1 MLKIISIILIIIS
14 ICLIIQSLKAIKN
27 THKVNEEIDRI
38 NKIKEERTKDLNEEI
53 SIKEQEVEKIKNLLY
68 NINKEKNDKEFYYN
82 QQIKSLNNSI
92 EDKQKQLDSLQQNV
106 TKSIDAQ
113 KQLSQSAFENYC
125 EVLIKSYDEKE
136 KEYENS
142 IQLLKDSY
150 FNLQDQI
157 LKDLEQKKEENKNYL
172 ESEKQKI
179 AEELSKERE
188 ILNKIRET
196 RAAAVQA
203 QLREQ
208 EVKEKLAFY
217 CLTINDSEL
226 DDIKILERI
235 KEQLHTPRILSM
247 LIWQTYFQK
256 PMTSLCNN
264 IIGTGVKSGIYKIT
278 NQKTG
283 ICYIGQ
289 ATNLSD
295 RWKQHAKCGLG
306 IDTPQ
311 GNKLYKAMKEDG
323 LWNFSFE
330 VLELCSP
337 AELNEKEKYYI
348 ELYQS
353 KDYGYNGNI
362 GITK

>member
-1 MLKIISIILIIIS
+1 MLKIVSIVLIIVS
-14 ICLIIQSLKAIKN
+14 ICLITYSFKTIKN
-27 THKVNEEIDRI
+27 THKINDEIDRI
-38 NKIKEERTKDLNEEI
+38 NKIKEERTRDLNREI
-53 SIKEQEVEKIKNLLY
+53 SFKEQEVENIKNLLY
-68 NINKEKNDKEFYYN
+68 NINKEKNDKEFYYS

-92 EDKQKQLDSLQQNV
+92 EDKQKQLDNLQQNV

-125 EVLIKSYDEKE
+125 EILIKSYDEKE
-136 KEYENS
+136 KEYESS
-142 IQLLKDSY
+142 I
-150 FNLQDQI
+150 QI
-157 LKDLEQKKEENKNYL
+157 LKDNYSILQEQITQDLEQKKEENKNYL

-179 AEELSKERE
+179 AEELSRERE
-188 ILNKIRET
+188 ILDKVRET
-196 RAAAVQA
+196 RAAALQA

-208 EVKEKLAFY
+208 EIKEKLAFY
-217 CLTINDSEL
+217 CLQIKDYEL
-226 DDIKILERI
+226 DDIKVLERV
-235 KEQLHTPRILSM
+235 KEQLHAPRILSM

-256 PMTSLCNN
+256 PMTALCNN
-264 IIGTGVKSGIYKIT
+264 IIGTGIKSGIYKIT
-278 NQKTG
+278 NQKNN

-289 ATNLSD
+289 ATDLAT

-330 VLELCSP
+330 VLELCPS

-362 GITK
+362 GVGK

>member
-1 MLKIISIILIIIS
+1 MIKILCALCI
-14 ICLIIQSLKAIKN
+14 ICLILCIYGFLHFRKEVKN
-27 THKVNEEIDRI
+27 IHKI
-38 NKIKEERTKDLNEEI
+38 NYNVDELNKKLSQEVTE
-53 SIKEQEVEKIKNLLY
+53 KEQQVENLKNKLY
-68 NINKEKNDKEFYYN
+68 NINKESNDKIYFL
-82 QQIKSLNNSI
+82 QQRVGSLNETI
-92 EDKQKQLDSLQQNV
+92 EDKQKQLDNLQQNV
-106 TKSIDAQ
+106 TKTFETQ

-136 KEYENS
+136 QEYEQN
-142 IQLLKDSY
+142 IQRLQDSY
-150 FNLQDQI
+150 STLQENI
-157 LKDLEQKKEENKNYL
+157 NKDLEQKKEENQKYL
-172 ESEKQKI
+172 EEERIKI
-179 AEELSKERE
+179 AEELSKEQE
-188 ILNKIRET
+188 VLDKIRET
-196 RAAAVQA
+196 RAAAIQA
-203 QLREQ
+203 QIREQ

-217 CLTINDSEL
+217 CLTMKESEL
-226 DDIKILERI
+226 DDIKILERV
-235 KEQLHTPRILSM
+235 KEQLHAPRILSM

-278 NQKTG
+278 NQKTD

-330 VLELCSP
+330 VLEFCSP

-353 KDYGYNGNI
+353 KDFGYNSQAGNN
-362 GITK
+362 K

>member
-1 MLKIISIILIIIS
+1 MIKILGALCIICSVLCIYGF
-14 ICLIIQSLKAIKN
+14 LHFKKEIKN
-27 THKVNEEIDRI
+27 IHKI
-38 NKIKEERTKDLNEEI
+38 NYNVDELNKKLSQEVTE
-53 SIKEQEVEKIKNLLY
+53 KEQQVENLKNKLY
-68 NINKEKNDKEFYYN
+68 NINKETNDKIYFLE
-82 QQIKSLNNSI
+82 QRVGSLNNTI
-92 EDKQKQLDSLQQNV
+92 EDKQKQLDNLQQNV
-106 TKSIDAQ
+106 TKTVETQ
-113 KQLSQSAFENYC
+113 KQLSQTAFENYC

-136 KEYENS
+136 KEYEEDIQRLQNS
-142 IQLLKDSY
+142 YSTIQE
-150 FNLQDQI
+150 NI
-157 LKDLEQKKEENKNYL
+157 NKDLEQKKME
-172 ESEKQKI
+172 I
-179 AEELSKERE
+179 AEEIEKERE
-188 ILNKIRET
+188 VLNKIRET
-196 RAAAVQA
+196 RAAAIQA
-203 QLREQ
+203 QIREQ

-226 DDIKILERI
+226 DDIKVLERV
-235 KEQLHTPRILSM
+235 KGQLHAPRILSM

-278 NQKTG
+278 NQKTD

-330 VLELCSP
+330 VLEFCSP

-353 KDYGYNGNI
+353 KDFGYNSQAGNN
-362 GITK
+362 K

>member
-1 MLKIISIILIIIS
+1 MIKILCTLCTICSILCIFGFLHFR
-14 ICLIIQSLKAIKN
+14 KEIKN
-27 THKVNEEIDRI
+27 IHKI
-38 NKIKEERTKDLNEEI
+38 NHNVDELNKKLSQEVTE
-53 SIKEQEVEKIKNLLY
+53 KEQQVENLKNKLY
-68 NINKEKNDKEFYYN
+68 NINKESNDKIYFL
-82 QQIKSLNNSI
+82 QQRVGSLNETI
-92 EDKQKQLDSLQQNV
+92 KDKQKQLESLQQNV
-106 TKSIDAQ
+106 TKTFEAQ
-113 KQLSQSAFENYC
+113 RLLSQSAFENYC

-136 KEYENS
+136 QEYEQN
-142 IQLLKDSY
+142 IQRLQDSY
-150 FNLQDQI
+150 STLQENI
-157 LKDLEQKKEENKNYL
+157 NKDLEQKKEENQKYL
-172 ESEKQKI
+172 EEEKIKI
-179 AEELSKERE
+179 AEELSKEQE
-188 ILNKIRET
+188 VLDKIRET
-196 RAAAVQA
+196 RAAAIQA
-203 QLREQ
+203 QIREQ

-217 CLTINDSEL
+217 CLTIKESEL
-226 DDIKILERI
+226 DDIKILERV
-235 KEQLHTPRILSM
+235 KEQLHAPRILSM

-278 NQKTG
+278 NQKTD

-330 VLELCSP
+330 VLEFCSP

-353 KDYGYNGNI
+353 KDFGYNSQAGNN
-362 GITK
+362 K

>member
-1 MLKIISIILIIIS
+1 MIKILGALCIICSILCIYGFLHFR
-14 ICLIIQSLKAIKN
+14 KEIKN
-27 THKVNEEIDRI
+27 IHKINYNIDEL
-38 NKIKEERTKDLNEEI
+38 NKKLSQEVTE
-53 SIKEQEVEKIKNLLY
+53 KEQQDENLKNKLY
-68 NINKEKNDKEFYYN
+68 NINKETNDKIYFLE
-82 QQIKSLNNSI
+82 QRVGSLNNTI
-92 EDKQKQLDSLQQNV
+92 EDKQKQLDNLQQNV
-106 TKSIDAQ
+106 TKTVETQ
-113 KQLSQSAFENYC
+113 KQLSQTAFENYC

-136 KEYENS
+136 KEYEED
-142 IQLLKDSY
+142 IQRLQDSY
-150 FNLQDQI
+150 FAIQENI
-157 LKDLEQKKEENKNYL
+157 NKDLEQKKME
-172 ESEKQKI
+172 I
-179 AEELSKERE
+179 AEEIEKERKV
-188 ILNKIRET
+188 LDKIRET
-196 RAAAVQA
+196 RAAAIQA
-203 QLREQ
+203 QIREQ

-226 DDIKILERI
+226 DDIKVLERV
-235 KEQLHTPRILSM
+235 KGQLHAPRILSM

-278 NQKTG
+278 NQKTD

-330 VLELCSP
+330 VLEFCSP

-353 KDYGYNGNI
+353 KDFGYNTQAGNN
-362 GITK
+362 K

>member
-1 MLKIISIILIIIS
+1 MIKILGALCIICSILCIYGFLHFR
-14 ICLIIQSLKAIKN
+14 KEIKN
-27 THKVNEEIDRI
+27 IHKINYNIDEL
-38 NKIKEERTKDLNEEI
+38 NKKLSQEVTE
-53 SIKEQEVEKIKNLLY
+53 KEQQVENLKNKLY
-68 NINKEKNDKEFYYN
+68 NINKETNDKIYFLE
-82 QQIKSLNNSI
+82 QRVGSLNNTI
-92 EDKQKQLDSLQQNV
+92 EDKQKQLDNLQQNV
-106 TKSIDAQ
+106 TKTVETQ
-113 KQLSQSAFENYC
+113 KQLSQTAFENYC

-136 KEYENS
+136 KEYEED
-142 IQLLKDSY
+142 IQRLQDSY
-150 FNLQDQI
+150 FAIQENI
-157 LKDLEQKKEENKNYL
+157 NKDLEQKKME
-172 ESEKQKI
+172 I
-179 AEELSKERE
+179 AEEVEKERKV
-188 ILNKIRET
+188 LDKIRET
-196 RAAAVQA
+196 RAAAIQA
-203 QLREQ
+203 QIREQ

-226 DDIKILERI
+226 DDIKVLERV
-235 KEQLHTPRILSM
+235 KGQLHAPRILSM

-278 NQKTG
+278 NQKTD

-330 VLELCSP
+330 VLEFCSP

-353 KDYGYNGNI
+353 KDFGYNTQAGNN
-362 GITK
+362 K